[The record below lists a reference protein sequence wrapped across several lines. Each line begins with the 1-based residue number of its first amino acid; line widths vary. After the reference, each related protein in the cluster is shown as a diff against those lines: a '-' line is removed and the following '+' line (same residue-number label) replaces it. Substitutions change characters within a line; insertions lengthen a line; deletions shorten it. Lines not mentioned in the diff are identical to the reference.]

1 MELLDQYLKSV
12 RSCLPEEQRDDIV
25 NELSENIRAQMEDK
39 EAELGRS
46 LNESDVEAILKQ
58 HGHPL
63 LVASRYR
70 QDQRS
75 VAFGRQ
81 WIGPVLFPFYVK
93 VLSFNLGL
101 TGLVILIVQT
111 ALLASGKPITV
122 GDSLPAFVYQFL
134 IQFGIITAIFSIAD
148 RHWTKFPDRWDP
160 RGLKNP
166 WHPALWHPA
175 SGLQTDWKLVRRSE
189 QESAR
194 VSKLDSIAQFVALGV
209 TIGWLRVAQHAPF
222 MILGP
227 AAAFIKPAPIWHQ
240 LYWPIVVVALAG
252 MAQAG
257 VNLLH
262 PDWVRLRTAY
272 QVLSNGM
279 WLVILFFL
287 LRAGNWIVVPETA
300 GASAASYQRTAVVL
314 NQCLRYT
321 LIGLS
326 VVAAYAVFRHLRRL
340 FRRPRGTSASGN

>member
-1 MELLDQYLKSV
+1 MEILDRYLKSV

-25 NELSENIRAQMEDK
+25 NELSENIHSQMDDQ
-39 EAELGRS
+39 EAELGRP
-46 LNESDVEAILKQ
+46 LGESDVEAILKH

-81 WIGPVLFPFYVK
+81 WIGPVLFPFYIR
-93 VLSFNLGL
+93 VLGFNLGL
-101 TGLVILIVQT
+101 TAIIIFIVDT
-111 ALLASGKPITV
+111 ALIATGKAISVADT
-122 GDSLPAFVYQFL
+122 LPAFLYQFL
-134 IQFGIITAIFSIAD
+134 IQFTVVTLIFACAD
-148 RHWTKFPDRWDP
+148 RHLMKFPDRWNA
-160 RGLKNP
+160 RGLKQP
-166 WHPALWHPA
+166 WHQAFA
-175 SGLQTDWKLVRRSE
+175 IQTRWKGDLS
-189 QESAR
+189 SDPGPKR
-194 VSKLDSIAQFVALGV
+194 VSTFDSIAQFVALGV

-240 LYWPIVVVALAG
+240 FYWPIVTVALAG

-257 VNLLH
+257 LNLLR

-272 QVLSNGM
+272 QLLSNFM
-279 WLVILFFL
+279 WLVILLFL
-287 LRAGNWIVVPETA
+287 LRAGNWIVILQTP
-300 GASAASYQRTAVVL
+300 GMSAESYQRTVVVL
-314 NQCLRYT
+314 NQCLLYT

-326 VVAAYAVFRHLRRL
+326 VAAAYAVFRHLRRL
-340 FRRPRGTSASGN
+340 FRRAPDRSVSAVHH

>member
-1 MELLDQYLKSV
+1 MKVLEQYLKSV
-12 RSCLPEEQRDDIV
+12 GSCLPESHRDDIV
-25 NELSENIRAQMEDK
+25 NELSENIHAQIEDK
-39 EAELGRS
+39 EGELGRS
-46 LNESDVEAILKQ
+46 LCESDVETILKQ

-81 WIGPVLFPFYVK
+81 WIGPILFPFYVK

-101 TGLVILIVQT
+101 TGLVILIVQV
-111 ALLASGKPITV
+111 ALFASGKSITV
-122 GDSLPAFVYQFL
+122 SDTLPKLLYQFL

-148 RHWTKFPDRWDP
+148 RHWTKFPDCWDP

-166 WHPALWHPA
+166 WHPAF
-175 SGLQTDWKLVRRSE
+175 GVRTDWKGARRSN
-189 QESAR
+189 QNPAR
-194 VSKLDSIAQFVALGV
+194 VSTLESIAQFVALGV

-227 AAAFIKPAPIWHQ
+227 AAAFIQPTPIWHQ
-240 LYWPIVVVALAG
+240 LYWPIVGAALAG

-257 VNLLH
+257 TNLIR
-262 PDWVRLRTAY
+262 PDWVRLRTGY
-272 QVLSNGM
+272 QLLSNLM
-279 WLVILFFL
+279 WLVILSFL
-287 LRAGNWIVVPETA
+287 LRAGSWIVVPEDA
-300 GASAASYQRTAVVL
+300 GTSTENFRRTAVIL
-314 NQCLRYT
+314 NQYLSYT

-326 VVAAYAVFRHLRRL
+326 VMAAYAIFRNLRRL
-340 FRRPRGTSASGN
+340 FRGPQAPSASAVHE